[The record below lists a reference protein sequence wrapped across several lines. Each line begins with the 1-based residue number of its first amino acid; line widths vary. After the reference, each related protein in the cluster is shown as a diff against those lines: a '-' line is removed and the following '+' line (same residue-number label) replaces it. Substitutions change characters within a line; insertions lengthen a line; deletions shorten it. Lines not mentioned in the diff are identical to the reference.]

1 MGLDGEQQ
9 DLPSPDACDS
19 GGSSEPQR
27 PLTFN
32 VYAPAQAPFTLSFRT
47 KWTGVDPPNMEPN
60 PVCIFCWT
68 INPDTAPSSNKAQ
81 FFRGVDG
88 QPPRIA
94 LMRMGNVIAYEEL
107 SADGKDG
114 LANSITSET
123 KLNDGSEH
131 EVVLVRGISRIT
143 LWIDGEPDCFIS
155 SDSKAFQSAQ
165 LPSGRP
171 QKVSGRAAT
180 ANQYLK
186 KQVRKTATYNK
197 KDPYQG
203 KWALDG
209 SVTNVRL
216 YTKELS
222 ANQFP
227 NSRQS
232 CEETTTAAPF
242 DCHSTCGRCNGE
254 TAEDCL
260 SCKGARFLHSRTC
273 VEECPEGFYG
283 NKVKNRCYP
292 CHESCATCDS
302 KKETGCQSCAST
314 LVLYK
319 GRCLSGCPGNHFAD
333 LNAQCQSLA
342 GSVVAL
348 KTSGLGQTYL
358 LMSNRT
364 ECVELVPMD
373 SEEFS
378 NPRQNIQ
385 DEAKMW
391 MVSDSGDQKAV
402 IRNVQTG
409 MALRL
414 KTSDGEENPGC
425 SSSVSSCAV
434 ARPPKPVYG
443 ELKMWNDTQ
452 WQIHQCE
459 KNFFNIM
466 SLGNGQIALQLD
478 GSSLQFTKD
487 VLSFTADDEGESA
500 GSLETAENQ
509 RFEPLTILP
518 AVKVVRK
525 TKGRCSH
532 LITEPL
538 SCSAAVG
545 GLGIDDFAD
554 FTQQGA
560 NPKHPPGCFYYTEE
574 FSAPFT
580 EEAPVKVVRVVL
592 NVGEKADYLRYADCS
607 IKTPCVCAVLE

>member
-1 MGLDGEQQ
+1 M
-9 DLPSPDACDS
+9 
-19 GGSSEPQR
+19 
-27 PLTFN
+27 
-32 VYAPAQAPFTLSFRT
+32 
-47 KWTGVDPPNMEPN
+47 
-60 PVCIFCWT
+60 CIFCWT

-107 SADGKDG
+107 SADGKEG
-114 LANSITSET
+114 LSNSITSDT

-131 EVVLVRGISRIT
+131 EVVLVRGTNRIT
-143 LWIDGEPDCFIS
+143 LWIDGKPDCFVS

-165 LPSGRP
+165 LPTGRP
-171 QKVSGRAAT
+171 QTVSGRAAT

-197 KDPYQG
+197 MDPYQG

-216 YTKELS
+216 YAKELS

-227 NSRQS
+227 SSKQS
-232 CEETTTAAPF
+232 CEETTTTAPF
-242 DCHSTCGRCNGE
+242 ICHSTCGRCNGE
-254 TAEDCL
+254 TAQDCL
-260 SCKGARFLHSRTC
+260 SCNGARFLHSKEC

-292 CHESCATCDS
+292 CHDSCATCDS
-302 KKETGCQSCAST
+302 KKETGCQSCASEQ
-314 LVLYK
+314 VLYK

-348 KTSGLGQTYL
+348 KTSGLGSTYL
-358 LMSNRT
+358 LMSNST
-364 ECVELVPMD
+364 ECVELVPME

-378 NPRQNIQ
+378 NPRVNIK

-402 IRNVQTG
+402 LRNVQTG

-443 ELKMWNDTQ
+443 EQEIWNDTQ

-459 KNFFNIM
+459 KNAFSIM
-466 SLGNGQIALQLD
+466 SLGNGKIALQLA
-478 GSSLQFTKD
+478 GRSLQFAKD
-487 VLSFTADDEGESA
+487 VLSFSADSESDSEEAIA

-509 RFEPLTILP
+509 RFEPLIVLP

-580 EEAPVKVVRVVL
+580 EEKPVKVVRVVL

-607 IKTPCVCAVLE
+607 VKTPCVCAVLE